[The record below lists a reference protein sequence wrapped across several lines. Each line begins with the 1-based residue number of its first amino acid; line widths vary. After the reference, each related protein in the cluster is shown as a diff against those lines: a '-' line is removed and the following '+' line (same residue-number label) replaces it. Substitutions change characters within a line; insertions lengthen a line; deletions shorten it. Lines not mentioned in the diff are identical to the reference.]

1 MSELKKAVAVAV
13 ESKSFNLES
22 WADRFFTATG
32 EVTDIAQEL
41 KTVYPNFKKDRVDN
55 ESVKIAFESIRFQFC
70 KQWIKKNLS
79 KSKSVGKYLLL
90 NEGKQEVKT
99 KAEFNLIATVDT
111 RLAGKSLNLSLDTP
125 EGVYSYATKPAFLN
139 NLKTKNVYAYDMV
152 VTEIKRITLGIRA
165 KVKSLDNEIAK
176 DVIAESKATRK
187 SRTKSESILDKLA
200 LWEGENFKSIN
211 QAIDRGDA
219 LGLAW
224 LEIKPKYLEFKQ
236 LFKDIVKREK
246 AQKYLAYPMLQTERS
261 RAFFLVL
268 IFWFPYIETSYHP
281 RELCV
286 TRALA
291 MSYLT
296 FGYLTSGYLR
306 ISFRGLLY
314 EVMFHYEKSCSK
326 SVPYIEYTLEH
337 DLPFVNKGLPHVV
350 PMFQ

>member
-1 MSELKKAVAVAV
+1 MSKLKNAVAVAV
-13 ESKSFNLES
+13 ESKSFNLVS

-32 EVTDIAQEL
+32 EVSDIAQEL
-41 KTVYPNFKKDRVDN
+41 KTIYPNFKKDRVDN
-55 ESVKIAFESIRFQFC
+55 ESVKIAFESIRYQFC

-90 NEGKQEVKT
+90 NTLGKWEVKT
-99 KAEFNLIATVDT
+99 KAEFNLIATVDS

-139 NLKTKNVYAYDMV
+139 NLKTKNVYAYDMI

-187 SRTKSESILDKLA
+187 SRTKSESLLDKLT
-200 LWEGENFKSIN
+200 LWEGENYKSIN

-224 LEIKPKYLEFKQ
+224 LEIKPKYLEFKN

-246 AQKYLAYPMLQTERS
+246 A
-261 RAFFLVL
+261 
-268 IFWFPYIETSYHP
+268 
-281 RELCV
+281 
-286 TRALA
+286 
-291 MSYLT
+291 
-296 FGYLTSGYLR
+296 
-306 ISFRGLLY
+306 
-314 EVMFHYEKSCSK
+314 
-326 SVPYIEYTLEH
+326 
-337 DLPFVNKGLPHVV
+337 
-350 PMFQ
+350 